1 MSLSPSGAKPPSV
14 SRVVLDASAV
24 LAVLNREPGAENLTP
39 ELLGTCAISAVNLAE
54 IQGKLIDWGL
64 SPDQAWA
71 ATRSA
76 VNEAVDFSTQ
86 HARIAGNLIAQTRPL
101 GLSLADRAC
110 LALALDLKAP
120 VYTADRSWKKLKLG
134 LRIHLIR

>member
-1 MSLSPSGAKPPSV
+1 MSSA
-14 SRVVLDASAV
+14 VLDASAI
-24 LAVLNREPGAENLTP
+24 LAVIHQERGWEKLPP
-39 ELLGTCAISAVNLAE
+39 ELLAEAVVSTVNLSE
-54 IQGKLIDWGL
+54 VVGKLVL
-64 SPDQAWA
+64 SGWSDRDAWEDP
-71 ATRSA
+71 TSLVR
-76 VNEAVDFSTQ
+76 EILPFTPE
-86 HARIAGNLIAQTRPL
+86 HARIAGNLIAETRPL